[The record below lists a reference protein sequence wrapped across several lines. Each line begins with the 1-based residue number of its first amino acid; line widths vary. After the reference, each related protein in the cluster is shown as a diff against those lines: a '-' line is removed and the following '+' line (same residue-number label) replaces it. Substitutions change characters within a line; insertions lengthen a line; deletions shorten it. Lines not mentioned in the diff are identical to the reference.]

1 MAYEYV
7 EKNGK
12 IQLRQSSAASFFAEA
27 TQSCMSFEKRI
38 DQLEDKILDSNPVT
52 KKLHEKIK
60 AVDEKISKM
69 KYGAVYSKFKKMA
82 QGMGRLLIAKEIG
95 IGAVA
100 GLCVYN
106 FARNMKPMFYD
117 AEKARQNYECEDLS
131 DYMVKNK
138 SKSART
144 IAKATLGAVA
154 ASCGLGEAYTAREV
168 ARTGVASIVAWPELK
183 NVCKTAKDFV
193 TRKSTWRDFT
203 AACALFGTTVAAYA
217 YGSGVWNSADVDTAG
232 ADAHT
237 DVGGDHA
244 GSSSASDEIGKA
256 DGSASLSDAKKK
268 ENKEKPD
275 IPAPTYDL
283 NPSEKTRVVPLQS
296 EIKKYEKYFPK
307 NEENTINYEDLKNG
321 EIKPRSLQSSIAQ
334 QQQAEVVPTRQHI
347 PYRTRKAFDLAVK
360 KAKISR

>member
-12 IQLRQSSAASFFAEA
+12 IQLRQSSAASFFAQA
-27 TQSCMSFEKRI
+27 TQSCMSLEERI
-38 DQLEDKILDSNPVT
+38 DQIEDKILDSNPVT
-52 KKLHEKIK
+52 KKIHEKIK
-60 AVDEKISKM
+60 AVDEKISSM
-69 KYGAVYSKFKKMA
+69 KYGNVYSKFKKMA

-95 IGAVA
+95 VAAVA

-117 AEKARQNYECEDLS
+117 AEKARQNYECEDIS

-154 ASCGLGEAYTAREV
+154 ASCGLGDAYMAREV

-183 NVCKTAKDFV
+183 NIYKTAKDFV
-193 TRKSTWRDFT
+193 TQKASWRDFT

-217 YGSGVWNSADVDTAG
+217 YGSGVWNTADVDTAG
-232 ADAHT
+232 VDTHT
-237 DVGGDHA
+237 DISGGHTD
-244 GSSSASDEIGKA
+244 SSSADVVGKA

-268 ENKEKPD
+268 EKKEQVD

-283 NPSEKTRVVPLQS
+283 NPSEKTIVMPLQS
-296 EIKKYEKYFPK
+296 AIKKFENYFPTDK
-307 NEENTINYEDLKNG
+307 EDTIDYEDVKNG
-321 EIKPRSLQSSIAQ
+321 GKKSPSLQSSIAQ
-334 QQQAEVVPTRQHI
+334 QTELPTRRHV
-347 PYRTRKAFDLAVK
+347 PYRTRKAFDAAVK
-360 KAKISR
+360 KAQISR